1 MELSNDNWYEICKHC
16 KSEHHILSQVS
27 KQLQQIVLRLVEPI
41 NDESQ
46 LKIACQK
53 GYILDITKCDK
64 QLDWEGD
71 YKVMGQPLNCRSI
84 LRDWLQRD
92 RTTEKWNKTTLSIL
106 RSG

>member
-64 QLDWEGD
+64 QLDWNWGLEGACKCGHKQIVD
-71 YKVMGQPLNCRSI
+71 KMINL
-84 LRDWLQRD
+84 
-92 RTTEKWNKTTLSIL
+92 
-106 RSG
+106 